1 MDIGVMN
8 DANLA
13 ARKAAAVIAGDA
25 RAAVA
30 QRNRFIFAVS
40 GGRTPWMILRALAS
54 EAPDVFAGG
63 KPWCA
68 LIAQQQENCEGAGAQ
83 EKP

>member
-1 MDIGVMN
+1 MELEVLDTAYLV
-8 DANLA
+8 ARRA
-13 ARKAAAVIAGDA
+13 AEVIAGEA
-25 RAAVA
+25 RTAVA
-30 QRNRFIFAVS
+30 ERGRFILAIS